1 MPLKLNVTGDAQA
14 FKLDFNKAAGIK
26 ALDVKNKFIGVDT
39 KEKSFQALFK
49 SYPKVQKVFR
59 NGYSEEF
66 SKEFSVGRVSVEA
79 SGELIL
85 ARIYA
90 KLGLM
95 IESAGYD
102 LGGVTIGSK
111 QAGSFD
117 LLASTPTSGNG
128 FSLSTKTVSAL
139 GGVPSLSATLPNA
152 YLKAKLLGDVDIG
165 ALAFDGR
172 LKGSIKRIGSKTVDL
187 PRFGVLSGIK
197 TQPPI
202 SIPLVD
208 FSVPKVLNG
217 QATGIYGKKQKKK
230 GILEAEYEGI
240 KIASDLRKFANGLK
254 VSNGTLS
261 GEFPIFTMSSSLNKL
276 GAKAAPQLNLLAKRI
291 EGKGYDIN
299 YKLLDFSVGS
309 DLKLKYSGRIQL
321 VGQRSSATFENGR
334 SVNLS
339 GASNGFSD
347 SVGLLNTT
355 ELKKLLD
362 ANGDGKATVRFDQ
375 AINQANFVL
384 EYGLYANLV
393 STLEVGKFNASI
405 GAEINFPAKK
415 ISAGTDL
422 VDISL
427 YKKQKLQLLKDF
439 KVVGGSKTISL
450 PTNNYQFSKTVEFS
464 VPTNAD
470 DLISILGLDPNAFY
484 TVKGTNSNDN
494 LFARTEQGN
503 DTLIGGLGADTMS
516 GGRGDDTYIIDSTSD
531 LVIEDISSG
540 YDSVV
545 VSSEFKDLTSSMTV
559 SNNVEVIDFRP
570 YNNSVSV
577 KGNSLNNII
586 YGPSVLVSTYS
597 SYFEGGDG
605 NDTLIGSNGLNSM
618 LGGNGDDV
626 LIAGIGQAAGYGNS
640 DYLIGGSG
648 RDTFVFGANNRTDTI
663 GDFDAAQDVIQV
675 ASGIGFTNSE
685 QLLFQ
690 FRSGRLILGSGNE
703 VYITITNGSLT
714 TANFKIG

>member
-1 MPLKLNVTGDAQA
+1 MPLKLNVTGDAEA

-39 KEKSFQALFK
+39 KEKNFQALFK
-49 SYPKVQKVFR
+49 SYPKVQKIFR
-59 NGYSEEF
+59 SGYSEEF
-66 SKEFSVGRVSVEA
+66 SKEFSVGRASVKA

-90 KLGLM
+90 KLGFT

-111 QAGSFD
+111 HTGSFD
-117 LLASTPTSGNG
+117 LVASTPASGNG
-128 FSLSTKTVSAL
+128 FSLSTKTISAL
-139 GGVPSLSATLPNA
+139 GGIPSLSATLPNA

-165 ALAFDGR
+165 ALAFDGK

-187 PRFGVLSGIK
+187 PRFGILSGIK
-197 TQPPI
+197 TKPPI

-261 GEFPIFTMSSSLNKL
+261 GEFSIFTMSSSLNKL
-276 GAKAAPQLNLLAKRI
+276 GAKAYPLLNVLAKRI

-299 YKLLDFSVGS
+299 YKLLDLSVGS

-334 SVNLS
+334 SVSLS
-339 GASNGFSD
+339 GTSNGLSD
-347 SVGLLNTT
+347 GVGLLNTT

-362 ANGDGKATVRFDQ
+362 ANGDGKATVKFDQ

-405 GAEINFPAKK
+405 GAEINFPGKK

-439 KVVGGSKTISL
+439 KVVGGSKSISL

-464 VPTNAD
+464 IPTNAD
-470 DLISILGLDPNAFY
+470 DLIGILGLDPNAFY
-484 TVKGTNSNDN
+484 TVRGTNGSDN
-494 LFARTEQGN
+494 LVARTEQGN
-503 DTLIGGLGADTMS
+503 DTFIGNAGNDTMT
-516 GGRGDDTYIIDSTSD
+516 GGRGNDIYIVDSSSDIVVEDADSGLDTI
-531 LVIEDISSG
+531 ISS
-540 YDSVV
+540 
-545 VSSEFKDLTSSMTV
+545 VSYALPG
-559 SNNVEVIDFRP
+559 NVEVLDLRSAIAPVTGTDFQD
-570 YNNSVSV
+570 NM
-577 KGNSLNNII
+577 NNIF
-586 YGPSVLVSTYS
+586 YGSSSSDSTLYG
-597 SYFEGGDG
+597 YGGNDRLEGGSG
-605 NDTLIGSNGLNSM
+605 NDTLIDVSGNNTLV
-618 LGGNGDDV
+618 GG
-626 LIAGIGQAAGYGNS
+626 AGK
-640 DYLIGGSG
+640 DYLTGSDSGNVLVGGSG
-648 RDTFVFGANNRTDTI
+648 ADRFKFSDDSWDGSSIVGVNIINDFEIGIDKIEIGYLRSSYGGSPSIVFGSI
-663 GDFDAAQDVIQV
+663 
-675 ASGIGFTNSE
+675 SGSYGPT
-685 QLLFQ
+685 
-690 FRSGRLILGSGNE
+690 
-703 VYITITNGSLT
+703 V
-714 TANFKIG
+714 